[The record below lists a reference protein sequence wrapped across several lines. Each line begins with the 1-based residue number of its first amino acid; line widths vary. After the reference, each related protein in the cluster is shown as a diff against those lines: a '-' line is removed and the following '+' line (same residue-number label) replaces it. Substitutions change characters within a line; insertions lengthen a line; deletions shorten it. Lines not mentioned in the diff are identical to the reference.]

1 MSGKAA
7 ELIWPL
13 VHAERQALIAD
24 LGTLDRA
31 QWEQES
37 MLPGWSVHDVAAHL
51 VDNALTTKPGFLR
64 CLLAAR
70 FDFDRL
76 NQRGI
81 EAHRGA
87 SPGQTLQR
95 LRAVARRTSG
105 PPVPPASR
113 LVEEIVHGEDIR
125 RAAGLE
131 RSYPHRALEL
141 AIGYQAR
148 TGQSI
153 GGARELARRLQL
165 VSEDGNFVL
174 GLGPQLRG
182 ARLDLLL
189 RLTGRAVRPGALSGP
204 GLALR

>member
-1 MSGKAA
+1 MSGNA
-7 ELIWPL
+7 EDGIWQL
-13 VHAERQALIAD
+13 VHAERQALLAD
-24 LGTLDRA
+24 LDTLDAA
-31 QWEQES
+31 QWEADS
-37 MLPGWSVHDVAAHL
+37 LLPGWSVHDVAAHL
-51 VDNALTTKPGFLR
+51 VDNALTTKPGFALR
-64 CLLAAR
+64 LLAAG

-95 LRAVARRTSG
+95 LREAAHRTTG
-105 PPVPPASR
+105 PPAAPASR

-131 RSYPHRALEL
+131 RSYPHLALEL
-141 AIGYQAR
+141 AIGYQAQ
-148 TGQSI
+148 TPQSI

-165 VSEDGNFVL
+165 VSDDGGFSL

-182 ARLDLLL
+182 ERLELLL
-189 RLTGRAVRPGALSGP
+189 QLTGRAPRPGSLSGP
-204 GLALR
+204 GLALL

>member
-105 PPVPPASR
+105 PPAAPASR

-131 RSYPHRALEL
+131 RQLPAPGAGAGHRLP
-141 AIGYQAR
+141 GGDR
-148 TGQSI
+148 QSI

-165 VSEDGNFVL
+165 VSADGNFVL